1 MSSQKL
7 ESVMLFVE
15 NSVEI
20 TPQQSKEV
28 ALMNKS
34 NSNAALISVV
44 PNHTCWELWE
54 LYF

>member
-1 MSSQKL
+1 MSTQKL
-7 ESVMLFVE
+7 ESVTLYVE
-15 NSVEI
+15 NSVKI

-34 NSNAALISVV
+34 NSNAALTSVV
-44 PNHTCWELWE
+44 PNHICWELWE